1 MSAILTS
8 AYARYTRGDITLRQF
23 LVIVRWVVE
32 D

>member
-1 MSAILTS
+1 MSSMLTS

-23 LVIVRWVVE
+23 LVIVKWLVE